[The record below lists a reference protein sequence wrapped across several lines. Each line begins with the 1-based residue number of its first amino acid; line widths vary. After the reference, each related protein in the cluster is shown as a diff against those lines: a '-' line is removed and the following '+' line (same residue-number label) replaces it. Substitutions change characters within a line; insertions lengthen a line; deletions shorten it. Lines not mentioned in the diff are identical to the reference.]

1 MKEGAR
7 VVASTPLR
15 TREVLLPYAV
25 GLLGL
30 LVSVSVW
37 AILVLERHERVRSET
52 RTVATSIRDAIQA
65 ELASQERALLSLAA
79 FWPADLDVGAVAAM
93 RADADRLLHA
103 HPGLDRITLF
113 DRESG
118 KSLFVSTPLPAA
130 PSSPANVPESPAPL
144 SSDEA
149 RWLTIDS
156 MALHADTGASMNGKD
171 GEKEAAPVAY
181 HIHLPIGLEVPTAA
195 HLVARFDPTRFLADF
210 FRARS
215 ESYAIEV
222 RKDGIPIYAR
232 GEPSSNPSQSWW
244 KVVSTLPLPDGGRW
258 EFVYRPTPEYASARL
273 TAVPHY
279 VLFLGLSLSTC
290 LAFLTHELRR
300 TRRQSRSLGVANAT
314 LQERGRELLRLN
326 EELEHRVIERTREL
340 EDAVVELRAFNYS
353 VSHDLRSPLGAVLNF
368 ASILK
373 EDYRD
378 RPLDD
383 EGLRVLE
390 RIMASAKRATL
401 LLNDLLELSKAGRA
415 ELELEDVDM
424 TRLAASSFQQTAA
437 AEGPRAHDVELR
449 IDPLPSVQGDPQLLD
464 TVFGNLFSN
473 ALKYSRDEEK
483 PRIHVS
489 GEVKGDEAIFTV
501 ADNGSGFD
509 MRFAS
514 KLFEVF
520 ERLHHEDEVEG
531 SGVGLAIVARIVK
544 RHEGRIW
551 GTGEVGRGA
560 RFSFALPQRR
570 GSRG

>member
-1 MKEGAR
+1 MYNLGVKEGAR
-7 VVASTPLR
+7 DAARTSQR
-15 TREVLLPYAV
+15 TREILLPCAV
-25 GLLGL
+25 GLVGL

-37 AILVLERHERVRSET
+37 ATLVLERHERVRSET
-52 RTVATSIRDAIQA
+52 RTVANSIRNAIQA

-79 FWPADLDVGAVAAM
+79 FWPADLDVGAAAAM
-93 RADADRLLHA
+93 RADSDRLLHA
-103 HPGLDRITLF
+103 HPGLDRIAVF
-113 DRESG
+113 DRHSG
-118 KSLFVSTPLPAA
+118 EPLFVSAPIVDA
-130 PSSPANVPESPAPL
+130 PSAPADGPGSPAPL
-144 SSDEA
+144 PSDEA
-149 RWLTIDS
+149 HWLTIDS
-156 MALHADTGASMNGKD
+156 MALHVHEGKAEEGD
-171 GEKEAAPVAY
+171 PVAY
-181 HIHLPIGLEVPTAA
+181 HIHLPIGLEEPTTA
-195 HLVARFDPTRFLADF
+195 HLVAHFDPTRFLVDF

-222 RKDGIPIYAR
+222 QKDGVPIYAR
-232 GEPSSNPSQSWW
+232 GEPSSDPWHSWW
-244 KVVSTLPLPDGGRW
+244 KVASTLSLPDGGRW

-300 TRRQSRSLGVANAT
+300 TRRQSHSLGVANAS

-326 EELEHRVIERTREL
+326 EELEHRVVERTREL

-390 RIMASAKRATL
+390 RIMASATRATL
-401 LLNDLLELSKAGRA
+401 LLEDLLELSKAGRA
-415 ELELEDVDM
+415 ELEMEDVDM
-424 TRLAASSFQQTAA
+424 TRLAASSFQQAA
-437 AEGPRAHDVELR
+437 AAQGPEAHDVELR

-473 ALKYSRDEEK
+473 ALKYSRDQEK

-489 GEVKGDEAIFTV
+489 GEVQGDEAIFTV

-520 ERLHHEDEVEG
+520 ERLHREDEVEG

-544 RHEGRIW
+544 RHQGRVW

-560 RFSFALPQRR
+560 RFSFALPLRR
-570 GSRG
+570 GSEG